1 MEKKDGFLDWQ
12 GFLDINKLI
21 LKLIWKG
28 AGPIIGRKKILTQ
41 KSKVGIINQY

>member
-21 LKLIWKG
+21 LKFIWKD
-28 AGPIIGRKKILTQ
+28 AGPIIGRKNLNTEE
-41 KSKVGIINQY
+41 